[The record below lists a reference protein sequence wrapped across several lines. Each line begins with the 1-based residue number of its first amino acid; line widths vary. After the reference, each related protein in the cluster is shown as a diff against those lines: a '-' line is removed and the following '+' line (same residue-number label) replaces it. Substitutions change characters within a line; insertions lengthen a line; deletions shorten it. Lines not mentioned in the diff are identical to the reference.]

1 MYYPRV
7 PGTCLSA
14 VLFEEDPR
22 KGYGQRSPE
31 KGEERSLASTRARAA
46 FHEGI
51 LISLHEESNPYTN
64 GGGYATLSTNIFIA
78 VQFER
83 GKKEERKKERKGS
96 DFHPEIEISE
106 FFTTTFRNFNFRC
119 NSPIKSQR
127 PSIRSINFITGT
139 RLSSSSSSSTE

>member
-83 GKKEERKKERKGS
+83 GKKERKKERKKEQ
-96 DFHPEIEISE
+96 DRISIQ
-106 FFTTTFRNFNFRC
+106 RSKSLNF
-119 NSPIKSQR
+119 SQR
-127 PSIRSINFITGT
+127 LFEILTFVAT
-139 RLSSSSSSSTE
+139 RR